1 MIAALLS
8 GAGLGLGLLVIAR
21 GLWPRRA
28 PLAVALGRLDR
39 VAAPAPIL
47 GVAAPIGWWGRSVGP
62 PMAGALDQLG
72 LRLPSLRRDLRI
84 TGRAFETHLAEK
96 AALAL
101 FGLALAPA
109 TAAVMAVG
117 GARLPWAIP
126 AWAGVA
132 LALVL
137 FFAPDIGVRG
147 EAAARRRDVRHAL
160 GSFVDLVVVGLAG
173 GSGVE
178 GALDDAAAVGSGWAY
193 TQIRH
198 ALAAARVT
206 RETPWTALARLGDEL
221 GVPELGEL
229 AASVGLA
236 GAEGAKVRQSLA
248 AKAAS
253 LRTHALADAEEE
265 AQAASE
271 RMSLPVVLLFG
282 GFLVFVAYPA
292 LARVMAGF

>member
-8 GAGLGLGLLVIAR
+8 GAGVGLGLLVIAR
-21 GLWPRRA
+21 GLWPRPA
-28 PLAVALGRLDR
+28 SLSVALGRLDR
-39 VAAPAPIL
+39 TPPPPPIL
-47 GVAAPIGWWGRSVGP
+47 GVGAPGGWWGRAVGP
-62 PMAGALDQLG
+62 PMASALDQLG

-84 TGRAFETHLAEK
+84 TGRSFESHLAEK
-96 AALAL
+96 AALAV

-109 TAAVMAVG
+109 TAEVMAVG
-117 GARLPWAIP
+117 GAGLPWAIP

-178 GALDDAAAVGSGWAY
+178 GALDDAATVGSGWAY
-193 TQIRH
+193 TQIRQ

-253 LRTHALADAEEE
+253 LRTHALADAEED